1 MTPILRWWGPRG
13 ALERFVSDLLSA
25 EARSLG
31 ASTPAP
37 PWSAKARLDEAGLG
51 LDSLDRIALAAA
63 LSGAI
68 HLHRGG
74 DENLLGHDTV
84 GAWCRTARRSLDT
97 FSAAVT
103 FRSSGSSGEP
113 RGTAHAL
120 EALLEE
126 VDALAALLPGRRRI
140 LTAVPSHHIF
150 GFLFTQLL
158 PARLGVPVKDLR
170 GHSPGALARMAR
182 PGDLVIGHPLF
193 WAAAIRAAPRD
204 WPADVVGV
212 TSGAPMPAA
221 TATAAGTAGLSRL
234 VDVYGATET
243 AGIGW
248 RDAPDAAYRLLPHWR
263 RVGDALCRG
272 GNASVTP
279 PDLLRWERDDT
290 FHVLGR
296 RDTVVQVGG
305 VNVSAA
311 HVRAV
316 LLTHPGVADAAVR
329 LMRQGEGDRL
339 KAFVVPSAPGGGERM
354 LRDELAQ
361 LVAARLAPA
370 ERPRNF
376 AFGAVLPTGPSGKAA
391 DWSIPRPALMQE
403 GGWLQAA
410 T

>member
-1 MTPILRWWGPRG
+1 M
-13 ALERFVSDLLSA
+13 SDLLSA
-25 EARSLG
+25 EARALG
-31 ASTPAP
+31 AATPAA
-37 PWSAKARLDEAGLG
+37 PWSARARLDESGLG
-51 LDSLDRIALAAA
+51 VDSLDRIALAAA
-63 LSGAI
+63 LSEAI

-74 DENLLGHDTV
+74 NENLLGHDTV

-103 FRSSGSSGEP
+103 FRSSGSSGQP
-113 RGTAHAL
+113 RGSVHAL

-126 VDALAALLPGRRRI
+126 VDAIAALLPGRRRV

-158 PARLGVPVKDLR
+158 PARLGVPIRDLR
-170 GHSPGALARMAR
+170 AHSPGALARVAR
-182 PGDLVIGHPLF
+182 PGDLVVGHPLF
-193 WAAAIRAAPRD
+193 WAAAARAAPRD

-212 TSGAPMPAA
+212 TSGSPMSAA
-221 TATAAGTAGLSRL
+221 TAAAAKAAGLSRL

-248 RDAPDAAYRLLPHWR
+248 RDAPDAVFHLLPHWR
-263 RVGDALCRG
+263 RVDDALCRG
-272 GNASVTP
+272 AAAPVAP
-279 PDLLRWERDDT
+279 PDLLQWEGNDR

-311 HVRAV
+311 HVRSV

-329 LMRQGEGDRL
+329 MMRHGEGDRL
-339 KAFVVPSAPGGGERM
+339 KAFVVPSAPGGGEWT
-354 LRDELAQ
+354 LRDELVR

-376 AFGAVLPTGPSGKAA
+376 SFGAVLPTGPSGKAA
-391 DWSIPRPALMQE
+391 DWSISKPALMQE
-403 GGWLQAA
+403 AGWVEAA
-410 T
+410 P